1 MNAPCKAA
9 PASADEAPRM
19 AARCAGHPFE
29 TVAVAKHPAVP
40 LRGERGGAARTNGRQ
55 GARQPRKIDQA
66 HAACRRYRIATQEPT
81 LTTASDRYLARM
93 RAVLAHIDA
102 HLEEVLDVDRLAEV
116 AAFSKYHFHRQ
127 FTLLFGMNA
136 GRYVQLLRLKRAAH
150 QLAYRDDV
158 RITDIA
164 LACGYE
170 GPEAF
175 ARAFRKQSGQS
186 PSAFRAAPQWGTWA
200 TDLQALHVLR
210 SEHMPAQP
218 QPHSVEIIEREDV
231 PVAAIEHRSDPA
243 RLGETIR
250 AFIAWRRA
258 NRLPPAVS
266 ATYNIVYDNPDD
278 TPPEAFR
285 MDICAATRTPVA
297 PNAHGVVGKTLAGG
311 RYAVLRHVGSDDTL
325 GQTVAY
331 LYAAWLP
338 ASGEE
343 PRDAPLLFQRVR
355 FYPDVPEHKA
365 VTDVLLP
372 LR

>member
-1 MNAPCKAA
+1 M
-9 PASADEAPRM
+9 
-19 AARCAGHPFE
+19 
-29 TVAVAKHPAVP
+29 
-40 LRGERGGAARTNGRQ
+40 
-55 GARQPRKIDQA
+55 
-66 HAACRRYRIATQEPT
+66 
-81 LTTASDRYLARM
+81 TTAADRYLARL
-93 RAVLAHIDA
+93 RNVLAHIDA
-102 HLEEVLDVDRLAEV
+102 HLDETLDVARLAEV
-116 AAFSKYHFHRQ
+116 AAFSPYHFHRQ
-127 FTLLFGMNA
+127 FTLLFGVNV

-150 QLAYRDDV
+150 QLAYRDAA

-186 PSAFRAAPQWGTWA
+186 PSAFRAAPQWGNWA
-200 TDLQALHVLR
+200 TDLQALRALR

-218 QPHSVEIIEREDV
+218 QPHAVEIIEREDV
-231 PVAAIEHRSDPA
+231 PVAAIEHRGDPA
-243 RLGETIR
+243 RLGETLR

-266 ATYNIVYDNPDD
+266 ATYNIVVYDNPDD

-285 MDICAATRTPVA
+285 MDICAATPAPVA
-297 PNAHGVVGKTLAGG
+297 PNAPGVVGKTLAGG
-311 RYAVLRHVGSDDTL
+311 RYAVLRHAGSDDTL
-325 GQTVAY
+325 DQTVAY
-331 LYAAWLP
+331 LYVEWLP

-355 FYPDVPEHKA
+355 FYPDVPEHEA

>member
-1 MNAPCKAA
+1 M
-9 PASADEAPRM
+9 
-19 AARCAGHPFE
+19 
-29 TVAVAKHPAVP
+29 
-40 LRGERGGAARTNGRQ
+40 
-55 GARQPRKIDQA
+55 
-66 HAACRRYRIATQEPT
+66 
-81 LTTASDRYLARM
+81 TTATDRYLARL
-93 RAVLAHIDA
+93 RNVLAHIDA
-102 HLEEVLDVDRLAEV
+102 HIDAHLDETLDVARLADV
-116 AAFSKYHFHRQ
+116 AACSPYHFHRQ
-127 FTLLFGMNA
+127 FSLLFGIGVA
-136 GRYVQLLRLKRAAH
+136 RYVQLLRLKRAAH
-150 QLAYRDDV
+150 QLAYRDDA

-175 ARAFRKQSGQS
+175 ARAFRRQSGQS
-186 PSAFRAAPQWGTWA
+186 PSAFRASPQWASWT
-200 TDLQALHVLR
+200 TDLQALRALR
-210 SEHMPAQP
+210 SRHMPAQP
-218 QPHSVEIIEREDV
+218 QAHAVDIVQREDV
-231 PVAAIEHRSDPA
+231 PVAAIEHRGDPA

-258 NRLPPAVS
+258 NRLPPSAS
-266 ATYNIVYDNPDD
+266 ATYNIVYDHPDD

-285 MDICAATRTPVA
+285 MDLCAATRVPVA

-325 GQTVAY
+325 DQTVAY
-331 LYAAWLP
+331 LYAEWLP

-355 FYPDVPEHKA
+355 FYPDVPEHEA